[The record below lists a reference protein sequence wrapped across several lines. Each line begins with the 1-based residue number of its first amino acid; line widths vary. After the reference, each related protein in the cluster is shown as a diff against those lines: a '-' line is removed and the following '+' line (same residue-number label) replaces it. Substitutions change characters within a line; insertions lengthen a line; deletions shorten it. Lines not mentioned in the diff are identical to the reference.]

1 MGTFLALLIL
11 LLVTFCLWG
20 IGTSVQR
27 IGHCKLARHT
37 TAIGIGLATVI
48 FVGGLLN
55 LAHLA
60 FAPAL
65 WTVAGVG
72 LVIAAVEILRLKIR
86 LPGGLSENAEALA
99 AGALILVVTV
109 FAIYTQL
116 PPRAFNFHDDFQK
129 YFAHPV
135 RMLQTGTLAGST
147 LSALGAETLGA
158 QAYLHGFVLSVLP
171 IGYIN
176 GVDAIFGLFA
186 LMLVAAA
193 AGKRRYLWFPG
204 AVLGSLLVATINPQ
218 YVNISGLYIGGLL
231 IATAVVLVLEE
242 RESAPPPYQL
252 GLIYGALVAVKPTFA
267 LFAALHLPL
276 AAVALRRT
284 FDSAREDAKWALRT
298 MVWSAVAVLPWVALY
313 APNYLAH
320 GTLPRQAVPAGN
332 DGSVNIFSPRPFLY
346 GASFLNYTAIVMVVL
361 ILAGAGFYLLQKKAD
376 AQQTSGSYGLLAGG
390 AAGVLSYFILVVGL
404 GRALNG
410 YETNLRYAMPFL
422 LGTCVI
428 FLVKAP
434 SLAPAV
440 PKWMSQHGA
449 LIASLV
455 IFSSFIPS
463 MRTRYKQ
470 AFDYGSILAF
480 SRLAEHPDY
489 LAYNK
494 YCLSDGAQKYIS
506 ALQSKVP
513 EGETMVAWI
522 NTPFL
527 LDYKRNKIIDADVM
541 GISTPWARI
550 PRNVRYVLWQYQGFG
565 VRTRANYVEDMQG
578 PGAHERNI
586 AAQSL
591 AFGNY
596 MAQLVPASKVL
607 ASDSQF
613 VVFELSQGD
622 SPSSK

>member
-27 IGHCKLARHT
+27 IGRCKPVGHT
-37 TAIGIGLATVI
+37 TSIGIGVATLI

-65 WTVAGVG
+65 WIVAGVG
-72 LVIAAVEILRLKIR
+72 LVIAAVEFLRLKIR
-86 LPGGLSENAEALA
+86 LTGGLGENAEALA
-99 AGALILVVTV
+99 AGALILAVTI

-116 PPRAFNFHDDFQK
+116 PPRVFNFHDDFQK

-186 LMLVAAA
+186 LMVIAAA
-193 AGKRRYLWFPG
+193 TGKRRYLWFPG
-204 AVLGSLLVATINPQ
+204 AVLGALLVATINPQ
-218 YVNISGLYIGGLL
+218 YVNVSGLYVGGLL
-231 IATAVVLVLEE
+231 IATGVVMVAEE
-242 RESAPPPYQL
+242 RESEPPPYLL

-267 LFAALHLPL
+267 LFAALHLPFT
-276 AAVALRRT
+276 AMALRRT
-284 FDSAREDAKWALRT
+284 FDSWMEDAKWALRT
-298 MVWSAVAVLPWVALY
+298 AVWSAVAVLPWVALY

-346 GASFLNYTAIVMVVL
+346 EASFLNYTAIVMVVL
-361 ILAGAGFYLLQKKAD
+361 ILAGAGFYFLRKKSG
-376 AQQTSGSYGLLAGG
+376 AQQPGPYGLLVGG
-390 AAGVLSYFILVVGL
+390 AAGVLSYFILVIGL

-410 YETNLRYAMPFL
+410 YETNLRYAIPFL

-428 FLVKAP
+428 FLMKAP
-434 SLAPAV
+434 SLSPAA
-440 PKWMSQHGA
+440 PKWMSQHLA
-449 LIASLV
+449 LIASLA

-463 MRTRYKQ
+463 TRARYKQ

-513 EGETMVAWI
+513 EGEPMVAWI

-527 LDYKRNKIIDADVM
+527 LDYKRNKVIDADVM

-550 PRNVRYVLWQYQGFG
+550 PRNVHYVLWQYQGFG
-565 VRTRANYVEDMQG
+565 VRTKANYMEDMQG

-596 MAQLVPASKVL
+596 LAQLVPASKVL

-613 VVFELSQGD
+613 VVFELPQSD
-622 SPSSK
+622 SPSPK